1 MKSSWSSTLDR
12 EREKNCSSFPPVVF
26 NTHFNSSRLKETKR
40 KKERWRQEQSRN
52 EPSQLSAAQLRFRSS
67 DNKLMSE
74 QWSLLSSL
82 REFHWSG
89 NSLFWHGPDP
99 TEARSHLMGKDSV
112 GMFLRLTVVVLS
124 RLWLKQLQNIH
135 VERKCCFLKITRND
149 PTCRITPE
157 ILIWFEKMFFYTF
170 ISWNLHRRC
179 WAKSSITWW
188 CVSTER
194 GEEDW
199 INIFGWTV
207 PLRGGLFGP
216 NSIWNMSFSGRQFC
230 EAPSKER
237 RVCCKEV
244 SFDPALN
251 R

>member
-12 EREKNCSSFPPVVF
+12 EREKNCSSFLPVVF
-26 NTHFNSSRLKETKR
+26 KTHFNSSRLKETKR

-124 RLWLKQLQNIH
+124 RLWLKQLQNVH

-157 ILIWFEKMFFYTF
+157 ILIWFEKMFF
-170 ISWNLHRRC
+170 LHFYKL
-179 WAKSSITWW
+179 KSS
-188 CVSTER
+188 
-194 GEEDW
+194 
-199 INIFGWTV
+199 
-207 PLRGGLFGP
+207 
-216 NSIWNMSFSGRQFC
+216 
-230 EAPSKER
+230 PSLL
-237 RVCCKEV
+237 
-244 SFDPALN
+244 S
-251 R
+251 